1 MPNAKDIV
9 NGKAWG
15 LWVRDAARA
24 LVAATTPQR
33 RYVIVR
39 GGFFTFQQIAAAELN
54 NGTPFRFGTVELR
67 WIFDMVAR
75 QSKRDVRMYPQLER
89 DFENRR
95 SHAAQKQ
102 HTKEVEHIILTDLDQ
117 DSGDPGIVVENRF
130 GRVH

>member
-1 MPNAKDIV
+1 MPNPRDIV

-24 LVAATTPQR
+24 LVSATTPPR
-33 RYVIVR
+33 RYAMVR
-39 GGFFTFQQIAAAELN
+39 AGFHTFQQIAGPELN

-67 WIFDMVAR
+67 WIFDMLVR
-75 QSKRDVRMYPQLER
+75 QAKRDVKLYPDLER

-95 SHAAQKQ
+95 SREAQKQ